1 MVPPAPS
8 LSNVVSEALL
18 KSIRMLGFSRGLKT
32 GAVSLAWR
40 LKLGFGVV
48 LVLLGVVG
56 AMGWQMAVSNSE
68 RLLRLVDDAQLTA
81 LAQQMQLAVK
91 DMALSASSVGLVEDE
106 LDIQD
111 ELQRLSDASQ
121 RYGAAKQELQRSL
134 AQRSDSLP
142 ITDQLALVTATEA
155 VAQRMYGSI
164 KDMAGHGSR
173 TAIGDFAINQVAA
186 PQAAWLKELAQ
197 LNDIVAT
204 TMKDAA
210 LDSVRSI
217 EALRRAIV
225 LVALM
230 AVVVGIV
237 TAVLISRSVAR
248 PMSQA
253 VNVARSVAQGD
264 LRHVERTIRRDE
276 IGALLDALGDMQAA
290 LRALVQGI
298 SASATSIGGAST
310 DVASGHGSL
319 SLRTEQAVAG
329 LQRTVA
335 SLDQLTDFV
344 RRSAESA
351 SSVND
356 LARSASRSA
365 QEGRQVFEQVV
376 ASMADVTTASRRISE
391 ITAVIDEIA
400 HQTNLLALNAAVE
413 AARAGEHGRG
423 FAVVAAEVRSLA
435 QRSAESAKEIKH
447 LIASSAQQVDT
458 GAQLVQQ
465 AGASIGSMS
474 TAVDQVTQRIGVV
487 HQIATEQLKAIEHVN
502 ETVVQLDRLTQQN
515 AEMVSQGAVATA
527 ALRDEATKLNRLIG
541 TFELG

>member
-8 LSNVVSEALL
+8 LKNAVSEALL
-18 KSIRMLGFSRGLKT
+18 KSIKMLGFFRGLRM

-48 LVLLGVVG
+48 LVLLSVVG

-111 ELQRLSDASQ
+111 ELQRLGDASQ

-173 TAIGDFAINQVAA
+173 TAIGDFAVNQVAA

-204 TMKDAA
+204 TMKAAA

-217 EALRRAIV
+217 EALRTAIV
-225 LVALM
+225 LVALI

-264 LRHVERTIRRDE
+264 LRHVKRIIRKDE
-276 IGALLDALGDMQAA
+276 IGALLDALGNMQAA

-365 QEGRQVFEQVV
+365 QEGRNVFEQVV
-376 ASMADVTTASRRISE
+376 ASMVDVTTASRRISE

-435 QRSAESAKEIKH
+435 QRSAESAKEIKQ
-447 LIASSAQQVDT
+447 LIASSAKQVDT

-474 TAVDQVTQRIGVV
+474 TAVDQVTQRIGEV